1 MVARVH
7 DDDRIT
13 EEIHLGDATVVD
25 LAAPAN
31 DDGYP
36 ALRPPAAPEPAS
48 TLYEEF
54 HPFGTSSYAAND
66 SGIEVSAKRYRYI
79 GKERDEEM
87 GLYHLGARYYASW
100 LGRWTAADPIGL
112 GDGVNRYAYCRGN
125 PVNRTDVDGKAAR
138 PMSHDVTYAY
148 ESGQGA
154 SDVVFEGDRVVG
166 ATKVELFEQ
175 GGYTDRLTVEGGPA
189 KDVVTRGREN
199 LAEREKVF
207 ADIARAKAKKS
218 QVVGAG
224 LQVIGGAAAT
234 VAGVVGAGFG
244 GLALAAYGLDN
255 VAAGTGTLATG
266 KQQKTGLNR
275 ALKGT
280 AEIAGASEEQAAN
293 VADYAELGIGLATGV
308 TSAVRAGHRGG
319 PPGARA
325 IPDEVL
331 PSRVPTTAAA
341 STQPAQGG
349 SVGAMRAP
357 ETMDPRILRPI
368 QGRSEMSQSKVKR
381 LEKSMREDGVYHD
394 PQSPIVVGEI
404 EGATYI
410 LDGHHRVAAS
420 IRAAIR
426 EIPVELRKVDSDLG
440 TKLFNWWTNTLW
452 GR

>member
-1 MVARVH
+1 
-7 DDDRIT
+7 
-13 EEIHLGDATVVD
+13 
-25 LAAPAN
+25 
-31 DDGYP
+31 
-36 ALRPPAAPEPAS
+36 
-48 TLYEEF
+48 
-54 HPFGTSSYAAND
+54 
-66 SGIEVSAKRYRYI
+66 
-79 GKERDEEM
+79 
-87 GLYHLGARYYASW
+87 
-100 LGRWTAADPIGL
+100 
-112 GDGVNRYAYCRGN
+112 
-125 PVNRTDVDGKAAR
+125 
-138 PMSHDVTYAY
+138 MSHDVTYAY

-293 VADYAELGIGLATGV
+293 VADYGEFGIGVAIGV
-308 TSAVRAGHRGG
+308 TQSVRAGFVGG
-319 PPGARA
+319 PSGASA
-325 IPDEVL
+325 IPDEIL
-331 PSRVPTTAAA
+331 PPAKAAA
-341 STQPAQGG
+341 PVAPSSPSSRGPA
-349 SVGAMRAP
+349 RAP
-357 ETMDPRILRPI
+357 DGPDDATLFHGTDAKSASSITRSGLDTEEAAKLGGGGRGCVLGDNRSRSGCGLRRRQPS
-368 QGRSEMSQSKVKR
+368 GWCSGHGWDTRPGARS
-381 LEKSMREDGVYHD
+381 RE
-394 PQSPIVVGEI
+394 P
-404 EGATYI
+404 GATGYPPVQEAV
-410 LDGHHRVAAS
+410 HRFSGAAWETLNEF
-420 IRAAIR
+420 ATFWR
-426 EIPVELRKVDSDLG
+426 EH
-440 TKLFNWWTNTLW
+440 
-452 GR
+452 